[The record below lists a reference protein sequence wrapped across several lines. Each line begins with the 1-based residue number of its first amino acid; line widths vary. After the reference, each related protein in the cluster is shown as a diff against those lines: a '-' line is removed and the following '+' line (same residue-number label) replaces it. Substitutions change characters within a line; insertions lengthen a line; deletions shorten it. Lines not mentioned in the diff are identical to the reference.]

1 MEVNKFED
9 LVRVTIDHF
18 VNISKEEERVSIV
31 VVVKMTSFFPS
42 LVNQDE
48 NVSLMEK
55 VLKN

>member
-1 MEVNKFED
+1 LEVNKFED

-18 VNISKEEERVSIV
+18 VNIYKEEERVSIV

>member
-18 VNISKEEERVSIV
+18 VNIYKEEERVSIV

>member
-18 VNISKEEERVSIV
+18 VNIYKQEERVSIV

>member
-1 MEVNKFED
+1 MNNFED

-18 VNISKEEERVSIV
+18 VNIYKEEERVSIV

-42 LVNQDE
+42 FVNQDE

-55 VLKN
+55 VLKH

>member
-42 LVNQDE
+42 FVNQDE